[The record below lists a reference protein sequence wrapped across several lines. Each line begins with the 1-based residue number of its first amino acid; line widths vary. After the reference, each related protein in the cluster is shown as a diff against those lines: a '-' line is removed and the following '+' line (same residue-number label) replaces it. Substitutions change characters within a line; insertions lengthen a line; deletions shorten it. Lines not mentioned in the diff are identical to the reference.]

1 MTWLLQGTMA
11 GASVGMGCGT
21 CCGSGISAF
30 LFGYLTTHTQGLGQ
44 SVKAFL
50 SFYLGKVM
58 AVTALCLT
66 ASLLGTQILDERGTL
81 FGVNVHLA
89 AELVMGGMAL
99 WMIIAWIRARFRK
112 GCISCGHCKE
122 PHSTG
127 AHPGQETKADGL
139 MLWTMGSLYGISPC
153 APLILM
159 LGYTA
164 TMPAYAAAL
173 TGTVFALSSAIVPT
187 VLLLVLSGVL
197 SPKIMKEMPEYL
209 DWFRLAVYI
218 LLLGI
223 AAAQF
228 L

>member
-30 LFGYLTTHTQGLGQ
+30 LFGYLTTHTQGIRQ
-44 SVKAFL
+44 SVRAFF

-58 AVTALCLT
+58 AVTALCLA

-81 FGVNVHLA
+81 FGINLH
-89 AELVMGGMAL
+89 LVMKIVMGVMAL
-99 WMIIAWIRARFRK
+99 WMIIAWIRERNRK
-112 GCISCGHCKE
+112 GCTSCGHCSE
-122 PHSTG
+122 PHPAGRHSEQG
-127 AHPGQETKADGL
+127 TKASAL

-159 LGYTA
+159 LGYA
-164 TMPAYAAAL
+164 VTMPAYAAAL

-187 VLLLVLSGVL
+187 IFMLVLSGVL

-218 LLLGI
+218 LLFGI
-223 AAAQF
+223 VAAEF

>member
-30 LFGYLTTHTQGLGQ
+30 LFGYLTTHTQGIRQ
-44 SVKAFL
+44 SVRAFL

-58 AVTALCLT
+58 AVTALCFA
-66 ASLLGTQILDERGTL
+66 ASLLGTQIMDEQGRI
-81 FGVNVHLA
+81 FGINVHLIT
-89 AELVMGGMAL
+89 EIMMGGMAL
-99 WMIIAWIRARFRK
+99 WMIISWIRTRNRK
-112 GCISCGHCKE
+112 ECTSCGHCKE
-122 PHSTG
+122 PHTAGEHS
-127 AHPGQETKADGL
+127 GQGSKANAL

-159 LGYTA
+159 LGYTV

-197 SPKIMKEMPEYL
+197 SPKIIKEIPEYM

-223 AAAQF
+223 VALQF